1 MASKLKSF
9 AMELRASFLTATVIS
24 IVLGT
29 SIAWA
34 RNGVFDLGIFLLS
47 LLSGSFL
54 HLGTNAAND
63 YFDYKS
69 GGDNINK
76 EYVRPFGGGSRMIQL
91 GLLKPREV
99 LLETAI
105 LYIVGIVIGIYLAFS
120 KGAFVLVIGLIG
132 LFSGFFYSSPPFK
145 LANRGVGEILIG
157 VNFGVL
163 MTLGSYYV
171 QTQTLSVESLIAS
184 IPVSLLIFAVVYINE
199 FQDYNADKVIEKR
212 TLVVRF
218 GRKKA
223 AQGYAI
229 LLSAAYMSIFI
240 GLLSRIMPS
249 STFIGLFTI
258 PIAIKAAAVAFRY
271 HSTPLKLV
279 PANES
284 TILCHLITGLLL
296 SVGYLVAFIVPTSLF
311 V

>member
-1 MASKLKSF
+1 MANKLKSF
-9 AMELRASFLTATVIS
+9 VMELRAPFLTATVIS

-34 RNGVFDLGIFLLS
+34 RKGVFDLGFFLLS
-47 LLSGSFL
+47 LLAGLFL
-54 HLGTNAAND
+54 HLGTNVAND

-99 LLETAI
+99 LLEATI
-105 LYIVGIVIGIYLAFS
+105 LYIVGIAIGIYLAIS
-120 KGAFVLVIGLIG
+120 KGLFVLVIGLIG

-145 LANRGVGEILIG
+145 LASRGVGEIFVG

-171 QTQTLSVESLIAS
+171 QTQTLSTESLLAS

-229 LLSAAYMSIFI
+229 LMSAVYLSIFI
-240 GLLSRIMPS
+240 GVLSRIMPS
-249 STFIGLFTI
+249 SAFIGLFTI
-258 PIAIKAAAVAFRY
+258 PIAIKAAALAFQY

-279 PANES
+279 PANAS
-284 TILCHLITGLLL
+284 TILCHLTTGLLL
-296 SVGYLVAFIVPTSLF
+296 SIGYLVAFIVPTS
-311 V
+311 